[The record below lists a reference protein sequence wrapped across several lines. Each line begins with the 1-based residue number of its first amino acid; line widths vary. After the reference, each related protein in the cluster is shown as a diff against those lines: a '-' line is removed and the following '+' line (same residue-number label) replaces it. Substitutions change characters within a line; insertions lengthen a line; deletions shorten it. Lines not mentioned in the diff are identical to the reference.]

1 MVYALDIS
9 ASTMPD
15 FAPTKIA
22 NIGQIVNVVLPLM
35 MLGGVAIFFI
45 MFLMAGFRWITGGGN
60 PEEMKK
66 IQSQMSAAIVGII
79 IVVVSYVLVK
89 LIGTML
95 NINIL

>member
-1 MVYALDIS
+1 MAYALDIREI
-9 ASTMPD
+9 PD
-15 FAPTKIA
+15 FAPKKIV

-35 MLGGVAIFFI
+35 MLGGVAIFFL
-45 MFLMAGFRWITGGGN
+45 MFLMAGFRWITSGGN

-79 IVVVSYVLVK
+79 IVVASYVLVK

-95 NINIL
+95 NISIL

>member
-1 MVYALDIS
+1 MVYALDIG
-9 ASTMPD
+9 TMTD
-15 FAPTKIA
+15 FAPAKIEK
-22 NIGQIVNVVLPLM
+22 IGQIVNVVLPLM

-45 MFLMAGFRWITGGGN
+45 MFLMAGFRWITGGDN

-66 IQSQMSAAIVGII
+66 IQSQMSSAIVGII